1 MLLPFGKLDLGLH
14 GSAGSGRGGGAGLF
28 TWSLPGRGVSLSL
41 YALARTA
48 DYRHLGGGDERDLF
62 ETGGRLDWS
71 LDPLHGSFEGRF
83 HERHDHTRL
92 ATGRASLAV
101 TIAPGLDLTFAGG
114 LARGDDGAGFDG
126 LVLLSL
132 VPGSRFSTHIAE
144 HLGPD
149 GRETVVG
156 TNLPMRTAGDD
167 AGLDTSLTIGDPLR
181 FLARP
186 KLQTSYG
193 LYQSSLA
200 YDADGLTGTLDASGA
215 IVDGAGFAL
224 APPVRGSFALVDLPD
239 GVAARVFRE
248 HREVGRSDDGA
259 IVLNDLLPYY
269 ANRIGIAVDDLPL
282 DREVGVT
289 EKLIAPPYRGGA
301 RVTFDV
307 RVTRYVRG
315 RLVIARAV
323 IERPECGSPPCSP
336 SPEICP
342 AFGRLVVQT
351 PTGMV
356 DSPLGRKAEFELAT
370 VAPGRY
376 PATVEHTAGRCDF
389 TLEVPTPDAA
399 NAPVQDLGRVVCV
412 QAPPAPGAP

>member
-1 MLLPFGKLDLGLH
+1 M
-14 GSAGSGRGGGAGLF
+14 
-28 TWSLPGRGVSLSL
+28 
-41 YALARTA
+41 
-48 DYRHLGGGDERDLF
+48 
-62 ETGGRLDWS
+62 
-71 LDPLHGSFEGRF
+71 
-83 HERHDHTRL
+83 
-92 ATGRASLAV
+92 
-101 TIAPGLDLTFAGG
+101 
-114 LARGDDGAGFDG
+114 
-126 LVLLSL
+126 
-132 VPGSRFSTHIAE
+132 
-144 HLGPD
+144 
-149 GRETVVG
+149 
-156 TNLPMRTAGDD
+156 
-167 AGLDTSLTIGDPLR
+167 
-181 FLARP
+181 
-186 KLQTSYG
+186 
-193 LYQSSLA
+193 
-200 YDADGLTGTLDASGA
+200 
-215 IVDGAGFAL
+215 
-224 APPVRGSFALVDLPD
+224 RGSFALVDLPD

-248 HREVGRSDDGA
+248 HREIGRSDDGA

-315 RLVIARAV
+315 RLVVRVVTDQV
-323 IERPECGSPPCSP
+323 I
-336 SPEICP
+336 P

-399 NAPVQDLGRVVCV
+399 NTTVQDLGRVVCV